1 MLGQMYMWIFSY
13 CVENFIVTQKKLVSQ
28 LHYD

>member
-13 CVENFIVTQKKLVSQ
+13 CVENWFPNYTMIEAGFR
-28 LHYD
+28 